1 MPTAYHVLI
10 VDDDVELSTFIAE
23 QLVAAGGLTA
33 EIVTTI
39 RAAEAAISAPTSNV
53 SAILLDVQLP
63 DGDGRD
69 FCVRLR
75 QNGILLPV
83 IMVSGLDQVDDVVR
97 GLDLGADDYM
107 RKPFGASELIARL
120 RKMLP
125 RAEAATDQQR
135 NLTEA
140 V

>member
-1 MPTAYHVLI
+1 MPTVYHVLI
-10 VDDDVELSTFIAE
+10 VDDDAELSTFIAE
-23 QLVAAGGLTA
+23 QLGAAGGLTA

-39 RAAEAAISAPTSNV
+39 QAAEAVISAPTSDV
-53 SAILLDVQLP
+53 SAILLDVRLP

-75 QNGILLPV
+75 QNGIHLPV

-125 RAEAATDQQR
+125 RAETATDRQ
-135 NLTEA
+135 
-140 V
+140 